1 MKTLFLIKEKEGL
14 EKDYSILY
22 SMMTYARK
30 TTLDLIEDIS
40 IDELDFQYNENANS
54 IGMLLAHMIAV
65 EKIYQKLTFENI
77 TEDELGEYAES
88 LEPALSLGEKASI
101 LKGRSV
107 ESYIQE
113 LELVREKTLKFFS
126 TQNIGWL
133 YEETDWWY
141 DEKANNFFKWF
152 HVFEDEINHRGQIR
166 IIKKMY
172 KNSLLNK

>member
-30 TTLDLIEDIS
+30 TTLDLLENIS
-40 IDELDFQYNENANS
+40 IDELDFQYNKDANS
-54 IGMLLAHMIAV
+54 IGMLLEHMIAV
-65 EKIYQKLTFENI
+65 EKIYQKLTFESV
-77 TEDELGEYAES
+77 TEDELEEFAET
-88 LEPALSLGEKASI
+88 LEPALSLGEKANI
-101 LKGRSV
+101 LKGRTA

-113 LELVREKTLKFFS
+113 LDQVRQKTLEFFS
-126 TQNIGWL
+126 TQSTKWL

-172 KNSLLNK
+172 KNTLQNT